1 MTHDSGGACSARPPT
16 SVPVYHDSSQTCRT
30 SATPPRRHSSRPL
43 PARPARRSSS
53 TNDCR
58 RRRAAHAPCSIAV
71 DPASTSG
78 RPRCFDLDLR
88 PGLSVSASYGC
99 HSYTR
104 KLSRIIKVRD
114 QLVKWLE
121 RKQTDRRTDATDR
134 ITVAVTVVGSER
146 AATDSVN
153 AMSVSSLH
161 GLLVYW
167 CVAHRQRRQSVASTN
182 LLHTMPDPTR
192 YLCNLHVRQPIA
204 TCLPELSE
212 SADARRSCR

>member
-53 TNDCR
+53 TNDSR

-161 GLLVYW
+161 GLLVSSRTGAW
-167 CVAHRQRRQSVASTN
+167 RIGNVVSQSLQPTYSTPC
-182 LLHTMPDPTR
+182 LTR
-192 YLCNLHVRQPIA
+192 HAIYVTYTYANR
-204 TCLPELSE
+204 
-212 SADARRSCR
+212 